1 MAIVI
6 VAVVIGVLLLPSAT
20 RAPLPAAA
28 VSSATTTTLAPGRT
42 GSQGHHPP
50 TTTTTTVAPGS
61 IHVLVANATTVNGVA
76 GSVTRFL
83 TSKGFGT
90 LTATNALL
98 KVTASEIFT
107 VGGATADTQA
117 VATALGLP
125 ASSIEP
131 AASAAPVASITGAN
145 VVVIVGPDLAARYG
159 PGATT
164 TAPRLTAPAAGD
176 RLCRPWTAPACS
188 ARWPFCWP
196 PRPPPPS

>member
-1 MAIVI
+1 MSTPPVNGNGSDDHPSGVTPEPPDRPHSGRGLAIVI

-20 RAPLPAAA
+20 RAPLSAAA
-28 VSSATTTTLAPGRT
+28 VSSGTTTTLVPGRAAAH
-42 GSQGHHPP
+42 GHQSS
-50 TTTTTTVAPGS
+50 TTTSTTVPPAS

-76 GSVTRFL
+76 GSTTQFL
-83 TSKGFGT
+83 ASKGFGT

-117 VATALGLP
+117 VAAALSLP

-131 AASAAPVASITGAN
+131 AAAAAPVASTTGAN
-145 VVVIVGPDLAARYG
+145 VVVIVGPDLAARFA

-164 TAPRLTAPAAGD
+164 TTPAG
-176 RLCRPWTAPACS
+176 
-188 ARWPFCWP
+188 
-196 PRPPPPS
+196 